1 MHALFAILGILLCA
15 LTLPLVLELFC
26 VTAAALVFRKEDVFS
41 DAQLRLTVVIAAH
54 NEEKLIAKTLAS
66 IQAAASLA
74 NAAPR
79 IHVIAHNCTD
89 ATAQI
94 ARAAGVEVTGLN
106 GPPGKGLALLHAFT
120 HLRAE
125 SDAFLIL
132 DADTTIAPD
141 LITRVRSAFHVYD
154 AIQCRYE
161 AAAAPGPKAELAAL
175 AFRAINVVRP
185 RGREQ
190 LGLSCGILGNG
201 FALRASVLD
210 RVPYNAH
217 SIVEDI
223 EFHIDLVRAGIRVRY
238 LDRAH
243 LYGEIAGGRE
253 QHARWEGGRLR
264 LARQKLPRLLLL
276 VLRGNLRLIEP
287 ALDLASL
294 PQAQAILLLLIM
306 LVFPIL
312 GMRDYALCAL
322 AVMGMHIA
330 VATAL
335 APDPAAAAGALLL
348 APIYILRKLLGTKA
362 TLRSAQ
368 PQAEWQRADRDTSA
382 ESKH

>member
-1 MHALFAILGILLCA
+1 MHTLFTLVGILLCA
-15 LTLPLVLELFC
+15 LTLPLALELFC
-26 VTAAALVFRKEDVFS
+26 VTAAALVFRKEDIFAE
-41 DAQLRLTVVIAAH
+41 AQLRLTVVIAAH
-54 NEEKLIAKTLAS
+54 NEEKLLAKTLAS
-66 IQAAASLA
+66 IQAA
-74 NAAPR
+74 NAPR

-89 ATAQI
+89 ATAAI
-94 ARAAGVEVTGLN
+94 ARQAGVEVSELS
-106 GPPGKGLALLHAFT
+106 GPSGKGHALLHAFT
-120 HLRAE
+120 HLR
-125 SDAFLIL
+125 SGTDAFLIL

-141 LITRVRSAFHVYD
+141 LITRVRSAFVLHD
-154 AIQCRYE
+154 AVQCRYE
-161 AAAAPGPKAELAAL
+161 ATPASGAKAELAAL

-185 RGREQ
+185 RGRQQ

-223 EFHIDLVRAGIRVRY
+223 EFHIDLVRAGIRVQY
-238 LDRAH
+238 LDRAR

-276 VLRGNLRLIEP
+276 ILRGNLRLIEP

-294 PQAQAILLLLIM
+294 PQAQAFLLLLPL
-306 LVFPIL
+306 LVFPIFW
-312 GMRDYALCAL
+312 MHDYALCAL
-322 AVMGMHIA
+322 AVMALHIA

-335 APDPAAAAGALLL
+335 APDPVAAAGALLL
-348 APIYILRKLLGTKA
+348 APIYVLRKLRGAKA

-368 PQAEWQRADRDTSA
+368 PHAEWQRADRDTSPRG
-382 ESKH
+382 KP